1 MDKDSLSHTSRY
13 RACHVARVSR
23 CRREVPCGETEREV
37 GETPGMPAGRT
48 GGAGMVKG
56 SACPDHTRVC
66 LRIAPRRGA
75 GNVVGRSR
83 SVGATMPRERHH
95 ERGGL
100 AGRTRRCGRGATAR
114 APSAPASRPPGGTS
128 GGSLTGA
135 AQGSGNAP
143 DGGLTAAAT
152 GPSRQCRCRDGPL
165 WGVTKAPGYAGGSLL
180 RAHLELG
187 AGFQDPEFGRDA
199 YSCHERANPS
209 GFANATG
216 AFIRRDAHDVRSQ
229 KECKRLRLPSKRPV
243 LSQRCRWVVT

>member
-1 MDKDSLSHTSRY
+1 
-13 RACHVARVSR
+13 
-23 CRREVPCGETEREV
+23 
-37 GETPGMPAGRT
+37 MPAGRT
-48 GGAGMVKG
+48 GGVEIVEGGAR
-56 SACPDHTRVC
+56 PDHTRTC

-75 GNVVGRSR
+75 GDVVGRPGGM
-83 SVGATMPRERHH
+83 GATMPRERHH
-95 ERGGL
+95 ERGPL
-100 AGRTRRCGRGATAR
+100 RAGTGRCGRGATAR
-114 APSAPASRPPGGTS
+114 APSALTSRSPGGTS

-165 WGVTKAPGYAGGSLL
+165 WGVTEAPGYAGGSLL

-199 YSCHERANPS
+199 YSCCERANPS